1 MKSNA
6 SRFDMYIIST
16 GLGAVATGIYSIFM
30 VTIVRLVNIKGLKF
44 G

>member
-6 SRFDMYIIST
+6 SRFDMYIVST
-16 GLGAVATGIYSIFM
+16 WLGAVATGIYSIFM